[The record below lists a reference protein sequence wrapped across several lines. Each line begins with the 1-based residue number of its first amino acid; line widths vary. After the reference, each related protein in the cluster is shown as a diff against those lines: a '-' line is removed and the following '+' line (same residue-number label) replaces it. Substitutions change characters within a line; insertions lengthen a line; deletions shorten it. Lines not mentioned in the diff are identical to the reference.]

1 MRDSHIFVVLCIFI
15 VCCIYSHSIS
25 TSFSTI
31 SEEKGKCVSSSCVF
45 CDEIMRREHS

>member
-25 TSFSTI
+25 TSCSTI
-31 SEEKGKCVSSSCVF
+31 SEEKGKFGGVCVCRVCCV
-45 CDEIMRREHS
+45 MK